1 MILKINNSKLTCL
14 IVFLIFLLM
23 SQILLANITQ
33 EEYYKPKNILR
44 FAEHL
49 YNEGDYLR
57 AAGEFH
63 RYLYYYDS
71 IPDDADFIYYKIG
84 LCYRFASDFQ
94 KSIYYFQQTIDSFP
108 QSIYSHESY
117 LQIAYVFFLMGKYEK
132 SIFLSESNFSLVKSE
147 TTRVKM
153 KQLKGISYIYQ
164 KNWSKALD
172 YLNTLETKPQ
182 RDSLTAQLKEFAELG
197 KELPKKSKFLAG
209 LMSTIIPG
217 TGKIY
222 ANRTSDGLISLLTIG
237 ITSWQAYDGFQKNGS
252 SSIKGWIWGT
262 ISASLYLG
270 NIYGTIVAINI
281 YNQQLETKLLKKV
294 GVTINVY
301 FQ

>member
-1 MILKINNSKLTCL
+1 
-14 IVFLIFLLM
+14 
-23 SQILLANITQ
+23 
-33 EEYYKPKNILR
+33 
-44 FAEHL
+44 
-49 YNEGDYLR
+49 
-57 AAGEFH
+57 
-63 RYLYYYDS
+63 
-71 IPDDADFIYYKIG
+71 
-84 LCYRFASDFQ
+84 
-94 KSIYYFQQTIDSFP
+94 
-108 QSIYSHESY
+108 
-117 LQIAYVFFLMGKYEK
+117 MGKYKK
-132 SIFLSESNFSLVKSE
+132 SIFISESNFSLVKSE
-147 TTRVKM
+147 TTRLKM

-172 YLNTLETKPQ
+172 YLNSLEKKYQ
-182 RDSLTAQLKEFAELG
+182 WDSLTLQLKEFAKLG

-209 LMSTIIPG
+209 LMSSITPG

-237 ITSWQAYDGFQKNGS
+237 ITSWQAYDGFQKNGY

-294 GVTINVY
+294 GVTINVH